1 MAEVVHAGDLDKY
14 VERFGKDYAESST
27 GERVETEV
35 SKGKIKV
42 KRIDGSGKEDEEGRL
57 IPLKVCRF
65 ICRFSIERLENIRKD
80 YLRDID
86 GDYHVIDVSIYG
98 QGRNRFLEL
107 KARLRGED

>member
-1 MAEVVHAGDLDKY
+1 MPY
-14 VERFGKDYAESST
+14 
-27 GERVETEV
+27 
-35 SKGKIKV
+35 IKMRLFLV
-42 KRIDGSGKEDEEGRL
+42 KKMKASL